1 MEDKVEVIDGV
12 FITKEQLEQIVEK
25 YGKVKQAPRQ
35 TESEKV
41 VSLRKKYNEM
51 IALKD
56 EELERS
62 RQDLERQK

>member
-1 MEDKVEVIDGV
+1 MEVIDGL

-62 RQDLERQK
+62 KQDLERQK